1 MCGSGKRYK
10 ENSNYEVLKKFIT
23 YCMKKYIPAAVLFV
37 VLLSCNNGNNN
48 SNSSDTM
55 KTNASATD
63 STQTPNGV
71 TTGDVISVDTAATRL
86 DTTQHK

>member
-1 MCGSGKRYK
+1 MYGSGKLYTL
-10 ENSNYEVLKKFIT
+10 NSNYEVLKKFIT
-23 YCMKKYIPAAVLFV
+23 HFMKKYIFAGVLIM
-37 VLLSCNNGNNN
+37 VLLSCNDGNNN